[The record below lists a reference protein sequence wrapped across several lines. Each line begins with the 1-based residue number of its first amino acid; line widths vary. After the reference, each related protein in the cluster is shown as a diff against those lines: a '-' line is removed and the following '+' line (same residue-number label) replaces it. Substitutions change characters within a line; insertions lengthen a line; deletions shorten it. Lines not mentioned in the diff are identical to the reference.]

1 MTFRLMPVVTMLVT
15 LQLGGVQSAFAQGT
29 LFDDF
34 SLPGLRGDR
43 WRTDQ
48 PESGEGSGLETLRL
62 ISNGAA
68 LLTHRVVGGRQSDIG
83 SHVSAARM
91 YFNTSPG
98 GGVKFDLTVLSMT
111 ATGCSVAG
119 SNFTDAEARIWTQL
133 FHNGGVDASA
143 SIGVIRLSTSNE
155 LRVIGG
161 VVGIGS
167 VDLGPVTVGSPLT
180 LRMSWDPAN
189 NRVDFQRN
197 NEPVQSVLY
206 TVDDSDPIA
215 SPFVLVEAV
224 GFVANCT
231 VGARPT
237 AIVSALFD
245 NIFINP

>member
-1 MTFRLMPVVTMLVT
+1 MRRGRRGKQHFSPNSRRRNEACGRCLTIGHLQRREVTHD
-15 LQLGGVQSAFAQGT
+15 VQA
-29 LFDDF
+29 
-34 SLPGLRGDR
+34 
-43 WRTDQ
+43 
-48 PESGEGSGLETLRL
+48 
-62 ISNGAA
+62 
-68 LLTHRVVGGRQSDIG
+68 H
-83 SHVSAARM
+83 
-91 YFNTSPG
+91 
-98 GGVKFDLTVLSMT
+98 
-111 ATGCSVAG
+111 
-119 SNFTDAEARIWTQL
+119 
-133 FHNGGVDASA
+133 HNGGVDASA
-143 SIGVIRLSTSNE
+143 SIGVVRLSPSNE

-161 VVGIGS
+161 VVGLGS
-167 VDLGPVTVGSPLT
+167 VDLGPVTVGAPLT

-237 AIVSALFD
+237 AVVSALFD